1 MAKNDQP
8 RVVAELGRPETPDE
22 TAARKAEQSRLYRD
36 RKTLRNLIY
45 ALLVSVGLVAVI
57 VFLVPRTDT
66 SLLPDVDFTQVAA
79 GAQSSMPIPL
89 AVPEL
94 PEGWT
99 SNAAEIRTA
108 TRDEVVS
115 WYIGLIT
122 PGNQFLGLTQAVDA
136 NPSWLADQVAQGY
149 ASGVVTIDGVE
160 WTIYDNR
167 SSTADVGNAKYAMST
182 ESAHTTYVLAGG
194 ADPADFETVAR
205 AISANVLAQQ
215 STVIDDSTTDTTSGG
230 NG

>member
-1 MAKNDQP
+1 MAKNEP
-8 RVVAELGRPETPDE
+8 RVVAELGRPETPEE

-36 RKTLRNLIY
+36 RKTLRNLLY

-57 VFLVPRTDT
+57 VFLVPRTEG
-66 SLLPDVDFTQVAA
+66 SLLQDIDYAQVAA
-79 GAQSSMPIPL
+79 GAQSSLPVPL
-89 AVPEL
+89 AVPDL
-94 PEGWT
+94 PSDWT

-108 TRDEVVS
+108 TRDDVVS

-122 PGNQFLGLTQAVDA
+122 PDDEFLGLTQAIDA
-136 NPSWLADQVAQGY
+136 NPSWLADQVGQGY

-167 SSTADVGNAKYAMST
+167 SATTDVGNTKYAMST
-182 ESAHTTYVLAGG
+182 ESGPTTYVLAGT
-194 ADPADFETVAR
+194 AEPADFETVAR
-205 AISANVLAQQ
+205 SISTNVLDQQ
-215 STVIDDSTTDTTSGG
+215 TIVIDDSTTDTTSGG

>member
-8 RVVAELGRPETPDE
+8 RVVAELGRPETPEE

-57 VFLVPRTDT
+57 VFLVPRTEG
-66 SLLPDVDFTQVAA
+66 SLLQDVDYSQVAA
-79 GAQSSMPIPL
+79 GAQSSMPVPL
-89 AVPEL
+89 AVPDL

-108 TRDEVVS
+108 TRDRVVS

-122 PGNQFLGLTQAVDA
+122 PGDQFLGLTQAVDA

-167 SSTADVGNAKYAMST
+167 SASTDVGNAKYAMSA
-182 ESAHTTYVLAGG
+182 ESGPTTYVLAGT
-194 ADPADFETVAR
+194 ADPSDFETVAR
-205 AISANVLAQQ
+205 ALGANVLAQK
-215 STVIDDSTTDTTSGG
+215 TIALDGTTTGG